1 MIYYDLDTLASEVL
15 PTKRTFFQLLA
26 KRHTHLTTRQ
36 SPACVRL
43 LN

>member
-1 MIYYDLDTLASEVL
+1 MIYDLDTLASEVL
-15 PTKRTFFQLLA
+15 PTKRTFFQLA

-36 SPACVRL
+36 SPACVHL